1 MRNYAVLHI
10 VADESR
16 IFKTKE
22 RAPVMLTLEVY
33 RPIELSLQSKPS
45 FLEVNEELAE
55 EQRFTAASQLVLEP
69 QRQRK
74 VGGSFVGMHSEA
86 FNPYMNEYSPIDTAL
101 TMKQTA
107 AQRRE
112 SEQRRKESVNE
123 QNEYKKMIKMTGD
136 KQIKAFDILADRT
149 ASRAI

>member
-1 MRNYAVLHI
+1 
-10 VADESR
+10 
-16 IFKTKE
+16 
-22 RAPVMLTLEVY
+22 
-33 RPIELSLQSKPS
+33 
-45 FLEVNEELAE
+45 
-55 EQRFTAASQLVLEP
+55 VLEP

-149 ASRAI
+149 ASRAIQLQTQRKMSLDDGQFTPSLPKEK